1 MADLRLDTA
10 KTARRLTG
18 AVVACVVTGMLAAPA
33 AALDNGLARTP
44 PMGWNS
50 WYRFRCQVSE
60 QLVRETA
67 NAMIRSGMR
76 AAGYRYVNLDDC
88 WMARTRR
95 RGVLRPDPVKFPHG
109 IRALAAYM
117 HGRGMKLGIYA
128 AAGRATC
135 MHYPGSRRH
144 LYTDAHTFASW
155 RVDYLKLDGCFTTA
169 RERGPLGYG
178 VMEAAIRSTRR
189 RMVLSISA
197 WGLGTP
203 WLWGASVGHLWR
215 TTPDIHARWSSMLRI
230 VDHNAGLAPYARP
243 GAWNDPDM
251 LQVGNG
257 GLTVTEGRSMFS
269 LWSMMAAPLIVGTDV
284 RTMSRATRRTLT
296 NREVIR
302 VDQDPGGVQ
311 GFRTW
316 SSGAQEVWVRPLSS
330 GDRALL
336 LFNRSGARATVG
348 ADARQ
353 LGLRPSGGYVVRDL
367 WAHRTTSTSGPI
379 TASLPR
385 HGVAMFRVRSG

>member
-1 MADLRLDTA
+1 MGDIRLHTTM
-10 KTARRLTG
+10 TARRLAGALIACAATG
-18 AVVACVVTGMLAAPA
+18 VLAAPA
-33 AALDNGLARTP
+33 SALDNGLARTP

-60 QLVRETA
+60 RIVRETA

-88 WMARTRR
+88 WMARMRR
-95 RGVLRPDPVKFPHG
+95 RGALRADPVKFPHG
-109 IRALAAYM
+109 IRALAAYV
-117 HGRGMKLGIYA
+117 HRRGLKLGIYA
-128 AAGRATC
+128 AAGRRTC
-135 MHYPGSRRH
+135 MRYPGSRRH
-144 LYTDAHTFASW
+144 LYTDARTFASW
-155 RVDYLKLDGCFTTA
+155 RVDYLKLDGCFTTPH
-169 RERGPLGYG
+169 ERGPLGYG
-178 VMEAAIRSTRR
+178 VMQAAIRSTRR
-189 RMVLSISA
+189 PMVFSISA

-203 WLWGASVGHLWR
+203 WLWAAGVGHLWR
-215 TTPDIHARWSSMLRI
+215 TTPDIHARWSSVLRI
-230 VDHNAGLAPYARP
+230 VDHNAGLARYARP

-251 LQVGNG
+251 LQVGNR
-257 GLTVTEGRSMFS
+257 GLTATEGRSMFS

-284 RTMSRATRRTLT
+284 RTMSRTTRRILT

-316 SSGAQEVWVRPLSS
+316 SSGSQEVWVRPLAN

-336 LFNRSGARATVG
+336 LFNRSATGATVG

-353 LGLRPSGGYVVRDL
+353 LGLRPSRSYVVRDL
-367 WAHRTTSTSGPI
+367 WLHRTTSTPGPI
-379 TASLPR
+379 TASLAR
-385 HGVAMFRVRSG
+385 HGTAMFRVRSG

>member
-1 MADLRLDTA
+1 MADIRLHTA
-10 KTARRLTG
+10 TTARRLAG
-18 AVVACVVTGMLAAPA
+18 ALVACVATGVLAAPA
-33 AALDNGLARTP
+33 MALDNGLARTP

-50 WYRFRCQVSE
+50 WYGFHCQVSE
-60 QLVRETA
+60 RIVRETA

-95 RGVLRPDPVKFPHG
+95 RGALRPDPEKFPHG
-109 IRALAAYM
+109 IRWLAAYV
-117 HGRGMKLGIYA
+117 HSRGMKLGIYA
-128 AAGRATC
+128 AAGRRTC
-135 MHYPGSRRH
+135 MHYPGSRRR

-155 RVDYLKLDGCFTTA
+155 RVDYLKLDGCFTTP
-169 RERGPLGYG
+169 RERGPDGYG

-189 RMVLSISA
+189 PMVLSISA

-203 WLWGASVGHLWR
+203 WLWGANVGHLWR
-215 TTPDIHARWSSMLRI
+215 TTADIHARWSSVLRV
-230 VDHNAGLAPYARP
+230 VDHNAGLARFARP

-251 LQVGNG
+251 LQVGNR
-257 GLTVTEGRSMFS
+257 GLTATEGRSMFS
-269 LWSMMAAPLIVGTDV
+269 LWSMMAAPLIVSTDL

-302 VDQDPGGVQ
+302 IDQDSGGVQ
-311 GFRTW
+311 GFRAS
-316 SSGAQEVWVRPLSS
+316 SSGSQEVWVRPLAN

-336 LFNRSGARATVG
+336 LFNRSAGRASVG

-367 WAHRTTSTSGPI
+367 WAHRTSSTPGPI